1 MKRIKVKG
9 QEEIVGFALI
19 IIIVAVILL
28 VILGLSIRGKG
39 GEAVQSYE
47 VGSFLQASLQYTSD
61 CYDGIEY
68 LPVQKLIFEC
78 ENENL
83 CEDDRDT
90 CDILE
95 NDFKGII
102 EKSWKVSEE
111 MPVKGYKIA
120 IVSQEDETPKEILS
134 IKDGNETNNYK
145 TSMQSFSRQGIDYDV
160 SFSVYY

>member
-1 MKRIKVKG
+1 MKIGKKLG

-39 GEAVQSYE
+39 KEAVQSYE
-47 VGSFLQASLQYTSD
+47 AGSFLQTSLQYTSD

-78 ENENL
+78 ENENS
-83 CEDDRDT
+83 CEDGRET
-90 CDILE
+90 CEVLDSTFRE
-95 NDFKGII
+95 II

-111 MPVKGYKIA
+111 TPVKGYKIA

-134 IKDGNETNNYK
+134 IEDGNETNNYK